1 MYLYDTTI
9 SVLIR
14 IIKGRLHL
22 KLEQQD
28 DFSNKVLQ
36 KRLTTTQNER
46 VCKNR
51 NPSNF
56 ETLHKRASKEID
68 ASLWVGNGE
77 NTIRELIAAAG
88 FYIPLVPCW
97 HSKSL
102 SFATRFSMPTTHEQ
116 PDFAHC
122 KFLVFCSLQPT
133 KSACSAAAEKCLSG
147 VGQPLSSV
155 SGRKRYNTLDF
166 ASKIVCK
173 QGCSRPYWK
182 PRAKGFHP
190 SGHPHIF
197 FSKMVPKL

>member
-68 ASLWVGNGE
+68 ASL
-77 NTIRELIAAAG
+77 
-88 FYIPLVPCW
+88 
-97 HSKSL
+97 
-102 SFATRFSMPTTHEQ
+102 
-116 PDFAHC
+116 
-122 KFLVFCSLQPT
+122 
-133 KSACSAAAEKCLSG
+133 
-147 VGQPLSSV
+147 
-155 SGRKRYNTLDF
+155 
-166 ASKIVCK
+166 
-173 QGCSRPYWK
+173 
-182 PRAKGFHP
+182 
-190 SGHPHIF
+190 
-197 FSKMVPKL
+197 